1 MGSILKIYV
10 DLFSPQIGAKR
21 IHLVRTRGGNRKYRA
36 LRLETGNFSWGAEC
50 NVLLKPYFT
59 SVEEK
64 HCNRNGVWSKSWQ
77 NWTFWDKPVISFEK
91 FSEAH

>member
-1 MGSILKIYV
+1 MHLITAFWDTSIQYASLNLRFNFLIKSLGSILKIYI

-36 LRLETGNFSWGAEC
+36 LRLETGNFSWGSEC
-50 NVLLKPYFT
+50 NVLLKLYFI

-64 HCNRNGVWSKSWQ
+64 
-77 NWTFWDKPVISFEK
+77 D
-91 FSEAH
+91 

>member
-1 MGSILKIYV
+1 MGCILKIYA

-50 NVLLKPYFT
+50 NVLLKPYLI

-77 NWTFWDKPVISFEK
+77 NWTFWDKPVISFGK
-91 FSEAH
+91 FSEVH

>member
-1 MGSILKIYV
+1 MLIL
-10 DLFSPQIGAKR
+10 FPPQIGAKR

-50 NVLLKPYFT
+50 NVLLKPYFI

-77 NWTFWDKPVISFEK
+77 NWENHLLALESFQRPT
-91 FSEAH
+91 S

>member
-10 DLFSPQIGAKR
+10 LFSPQIGAKR

-50 NVLLKPYFT
+50 NVFIETLFYFCRRKTLQQEWCLVKILAKLDILGQT
-59 SVEEK
+59 SY
-64 HCNRNGVWSKSWQ
+64 
-77 NWTFWDKPVISFEK
+77 
-91 FSEAH
+91 